1 MRAAFVLTVAVACA
15 PAVAPD
21 PVAPRPVTS
30 DPPPPGLRLPRDVVP
45 VRYALE
51 LTIAPDSTRAAGA
64 VAIAATVVKPARV
77 VWLNASE
84 LDITHATLA
93 GHAVRVIHG
102 ADVIG
107 LVADTELPVGPLA
120 VAVAFTAKID
130 HERSRGIYA
139 EAEGGATYAYTYFE
153 PLDAR
158 RAFPCFDEPAFKVP
172 WQITLH
178 VARDH
183 VALGNAPVVREVDEP
198 NGMKRVELAE
208 SEPLPSY
215 LVAFVV
221 GPFDV
226 VDGGKTGRAGTPIRF
241 IVPKGRAGELGWAE
255 RTTPPI
261 VAALEDYFAMPYPY
275 RKLDVA
281 IVPRYWGTMEHPG
294 IVAMGQSLALIRPEQ
309 ATFERRL
316 GYTDI
321 LAHELAHYWF
331 GDYVTLAWWDD
342 TWLNEALGEWM
353 DMTITDSVEP
363 SWRYRDRRV
372 ELANRAMLAD
382 ETTTARAMR
391 RPVMTREAVERSF
404 DADITYYKGASVIRM
419 FEAFVGREA
428 WRTFISHYLAAH
440 AWGNATGDQFFAQMA
455 TDLGAQ
461 IATAFQTFVTQPGVP
476 AISVVVKCA
485 GHGATIALHQQ
496 QSLPAGAPA
505 TERQW
510 HVPVCVRA
518 GDGAFS
524 TRTCVELDAAGV
536 ELPVQACPT
545 WVIANDGNGYYRSS
559 VDPAIAA
566 ALLDPTSRVAKAARP
581 TAAELTMLIADLR
594 AMVERDELPID
605 KLLAL
610 APTIAGASDP
620 HVASWAEHAIEPRA
634 AWLDEPLY
642 QASRR
647 WRLRAFGKT
656 ARALGWRRAS
666 TDDDL
671 REQLRRVIVPFVAS
685 VDPSLA
691 NEAGALADRWIASHD
706 GVADDLVDGALAV
719 AAEHGDAARFE
730 RYLAAARAAR
740 THEDRQRIL
749 TALASFRDPA
759 LVDRALA
766 LTLDHA
772 FDLRDAYPI
781 ITSAVGIRENRDR
794 VIAFLTRHLDELLAG
809 LRSDEASWL
818 LGTVAEASCDRDHHD
833 RLSAWLVPR
842 AARIDGA
849 AATVARGL
857 ERGETCIAA
866 LARELPGLRRA
877 FTP

>member
-1 MRAAFVLTVAVACA
+1 MRAAFGLTVAIACA
-15 PAVAPD
+15 SSPP
-21 PVAPRPVTS
+21 PVAPHAATA
-30 DPPPPGLRLPRDVVP
+30 DPAPPGLRLPGDVVP
-45 VRYALE
+45 IRYAID
-51 LTIAPDSTRAAGA
+51 LTIAPDKSLAAGE
-64 VAIAATVVKPARV
+64 VAIAASVIKPTRV
-77 VWLNASE
+77 VWLDATE
-84 LDITHATLA
+84 LDVTRAAL
-93 GHAVRVIHG
+93 GGRAVRVIHG
-102 ADVIG
+102 PDAIG
-107 LVADTELPVGPLA
+107 LVADTELPVGALA
-120 VAVAFTAKID
+120 IAVSFTAKID

-139 EAEGGATYAYTYFE
+139 ETEGAATYAYTYFE

-172 WQITLH
+172 WQLTFH

-183 VALGNAPVVREVDEP
+183 VALGNAPVVRVVDEP
-198 NGMKRVELAE
+198 NGMMRVELAE
-208 SEPLPSY
+208 SRPLPSY

-226 VDGGKTGRAGTPIRF
+226 IDGGKTGRVATPIRF
-241 IVPKGRAGELGWAE
+241 IVPMGRAGELGWAE
-255 RTTPPI
+255 RTTPAI

-275 RKLDVA
+275 GKLDVA

-294 IVAMGQSLALIRPEQ
+294 IVAMGQSLALIRPDQ

-316 GYTDI
+316 GYIDI

-342 TWLNEALGEWM
+342 TWLNESLGEWM
-353 DMTITDSVEP
+353 DMNITDAVEP

-372 ELANRAMLAD
+372 DLANRAMLAD
-382 ETTTARAMR
+382 ETTTAHAVRQ
-391 RPVMTREAVERSF
+391 PVTTREAVDGSF
-404 DADITYYKGASVIRM
+404 DAAITYFKGASVIRM
-419 FEAFVGREA
+419 FEAFVGRDA

-455 TDLGAQ
+455 TDLGAP

-485 GHGATIALHQQ
+485 GRSATLALHQR
-496 QSLPAGAPA
+496 QSLPAGLAASP
-505 TERQW
+505 RVW

-518 GDGAFS
+518 GDGTFS
-524 TRTCVELDAAGV
+524 ARTCAELDGPEA
-536 ELPVQACPT
+536 EMPLQACPT

-559 VDPAIAA
+559 VDPAMAA
-566 ALLDPTSRVAKAARP
+566 ALFDPTSRIAKAAQP
-581 TAAELTMLIADLR
+581 TAAELTMLVADLR

-610 APTIAGASDP
+610 APMIAGASDP
-620 HVASWAEHAIEPRA
+620 HVAIWADRA
-634 AWLDEPLY
+634 TEARDVWLDEPLY
-642 QASRR
+642 QAARR
-647 WRLRAFGKT
+647 WRAQAFGKT
-656 ARALGWRRAS
+656 ARALGWQRAS
-666 TDDDL
+666 ADDDP
-671 REQLRRVIVPFVAS
+671 RQQLRRVIVPFVAS
-685 VDPSLA
+685 VDPALA
-691 NEAGALADRWIASHD
+691 SEAGAVADRWIATR
-706 GVADDLVDGALAV
+706 GGIADDLVDGALAV

-730 RYLAAARAAR
+730 RYLAAARSAH

-766 LTLDHA
+766 ITLDHA
-772 FDLRDAYPI
+772 FDLRDSYSI
-781 ITSAVGIRENRDR
+781 ITSAIGVRENRDR
-794 VIAFLTRHLDELLAG
+794 VIAFLTVHLDELLAG

-818 LGTVAEASCDRDHHD
+818 LGAVAEASCDRDHHD
-833 RLSAWLVPR
+833 RLRALLVPR
-842 AARIDGA
+842 AASIDGA

-857 ERGETCIAA
+857 ENGETCIAA
-866 LARELPGLRRA
+866 IARELPGLRRA